1 MLQPSRR
8 CIYLQK
14 SFLAYHVSSFVIE
27 SLLVLFVAMSW
38 QLILSRMLRYYR
50 DHYSHWF
57 LRLNCSQRSKSFWNS
72 STRSFFMFVIF
83 MHSRHADWSLS
94 TKAYESISKII
105 SFLPDMQIFYRFSLN
120 FRHDI
125 IILQKKNYQTSRKK
139 RLWNV
144 AWHMNVE

>member
-27 SLLVLFVAMSW
+27 SLLVLFVTMSW

-57 LRLNCSQRSKSFWNS
+57 LRLYCSQRSKSFWNS

-94 TKAYESISKII
+94 TKAYEWISKII

-144 AWHMNVE
+144 AWRMNVE